1 MRLEL
6 LALFAAGSTALAA
19 PVLEARQN
27 DPDYGNTWNDPVIEK
42 PRNFVA
48 RRAGGACE
56 FQLVYEK
63 EVSDNRYDLSYV
75 AEYADGT

>member
-1 MRLEL
+1 MRLKFLAL
-6 LALFAAGSTALAA
+6 LAPCSVALAT
-19 PVLEARQN
+19 PVMQARQN
-27 DPDYGNTWNDPVIEK
+27 DPDYGNTWNDPVIDK

-48 RRAGGACE
+48 RRAGGPCE